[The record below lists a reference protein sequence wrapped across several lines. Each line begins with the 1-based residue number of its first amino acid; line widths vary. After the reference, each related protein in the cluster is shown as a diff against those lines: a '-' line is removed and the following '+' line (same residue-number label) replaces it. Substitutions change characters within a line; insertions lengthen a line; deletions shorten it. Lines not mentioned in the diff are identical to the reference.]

1 MIFPIL
7 EKYYERNDNM
17 EYFRHIQLNAHLI
30 RIIGLDETC
39 FYLVNGSEKT
49 VLLDAGSGYGD
60 LKSYIEENKLATHDE
75 IDVIVTHG
83 HHDHIGGADSFNKI
97 YN

>member
-1 MIFPIL
+1 
-7 EKYYERNDNM
+7 M

-60 LKSYIEENKLATHDE
+60 LKSYIEENRCYFLYLRFETE
-75 IDVIVTHG
+75 PITMFRV
-83 HHDHIGGADSFNKI
+83 GA
-97 YN
+97 YRQEAEA